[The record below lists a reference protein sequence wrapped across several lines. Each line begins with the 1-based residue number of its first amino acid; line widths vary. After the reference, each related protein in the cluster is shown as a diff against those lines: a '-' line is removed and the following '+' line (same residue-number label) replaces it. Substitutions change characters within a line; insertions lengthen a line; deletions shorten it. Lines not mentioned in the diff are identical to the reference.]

1 MDPAESSP
9 PVEARNARR
18 ARLLAA
24 LWIVLTIALAT
35 GFWLD
40 VRERIG
46 ATQEEVARRLRDV
59 EAESRNTRIAA
70 REAQETAREMRTKL
84 SALEQRLTE
93 SQSQQL
99 ALEAL
104 YQELSRNRDEW
115 QLAEIEQVLAIAQQ
129 QLQLS
134 GNVRAALLALQL
146 AESRLGRADR
156 PQFLPVRR
164 ALARDIERLRA
175 VPGLDLSGI
184 SLKLD
189 SLVAAVDS
197 LPLAF
202 DERTPKL
209 ADERAP
215 LPPAEKESGKAT
227 NPEDGFFARFGA
239 EVWRELR
246 QLVVVRKVES
256 PEPPLLPP
264 AQAYFVRENL
274 KLRLL
279 NARLAVL
286 TRDEAGYRE
295 DLRVSQA
302 WIRRYFDTRSKSA
315 QAVLTQLRQLASA
328 AISLEPPSLAES
340 LEAVRGFKSR
350 RERGA
355 G

>member
-9 PVEARNARR
+9 PVEARKARR
-18 ARLLAA
+18 VRLLAA

-59 EAESRNTRIAA
+59 EAESRTTRIAA

-146 AESRLGRADR
+146 AEGRLARADR
-156 PQFLPVRR
+156 AQFLPVRR
-164 ALARDIERLRA
+164 ALSRDIERLRA

-189 SLVAAVDS
+189 GLVAAVDS

-215 LPPAEKESGKAT
+215 LPAAEKEAKST
-227 NPEDGFFARFGA
+227 NAEDGFFRRFGA

-246 QLVVVRKVES
+246 QLVVVRKVET

-315 QAVLTQLRQLASA
+315 QAVLTQLRQLSSAS
-328 AISLEPPSLAES
+328 ISFEPPSIAES

>member
-1 MDPAESSP
+1 
-9 PVEARNARR
+9 
-18 ARLLAA
+18 
-24 LWIVLTIALAT
+24 
-35 GFWLD
+35 
-40 VRERIG
+40 
-46 ATQEEVARRLRDV
+46 
-59 EAESRNTRIAA
+59 
-70 REAQETAREMRTKL
+70 
-84 SALEQRLTE
+84 
-93 SQSQQL
+93 
-99 ALEAL
+99 
-104 YQELSRNRDEW
+104 
-115 QLAEIEQVLAIAQQ
+115 
-129 QLQLS
+129 
-134 GNVRAALLALQL
+134 
-146 AESRLGRADR
+146 
-156 PQFLPVRR
+156 
-164 ALARDIERLRA
+164 

-189 SLVAAVDS
+189 GLVAAVDS
-197 LPLAF
+197 MPLAF

-215 LPPAEKESGKAT
+215 LPPAEKEGKAT
-227 NPEDGFFARFGA
+227 NAEDGFFTRFGA

-246 QLVVVRKVES
+246 QLVVVRKVET

-302 WIRRYFDTRSKSA
+302 WIRRYFDTRGKSA
-315 QAVLTQLRQLASA
+315 QAVLTQLRQLSSA
-328 AISLEPPSLAES
+328 AISFEPPSIAES

>member
-1 MDPAESSP
+1 MDQPDSNEP
-9 PVEARNARR
+9 TEARKARGP
-18 ARLLAA
+18 RLLAA
-24 LWIVLTIALAT
+24 LWIVLAIALAT

-40 VRERIG
+40 VRNRID

-59 EAESRNTRIAA
+59 EAETRSTRIAA
-70 REAQETAREMRTKL
+70 REAQETSREMRTKL

-93 SQSQQL
+93 SQGQQL

-146 AESRLGRADR
+146 AEGRLARADR
-156 PQFLPVRR
+156 AQFLPVRR

-175 VPGLDLSGI
+175 VQPLDLSGV
-184 SLKLD
+184 SLKID
-189 SLVAAVDS
+189 SLIAAVDS

-209 ADERAP
+209 ADERGAP
-215 LPPAEKESGKAT
+215 VATDKEGKTA
-227 NPEDGFFARFGA
+227 PVEDRFLVRFGS

-246 QLVVVRKVES
+246 QLVVVRKVET

-264 AQAYFVRENL
+264 TQAYFVRENL

-295 DLRVSQA
+295 DLRVSQG

-315 QAVLTQLRQLASA
+315 QGVLAQMRQLASA
-328 AISLEPPSLAES
+328 SISFEPPSIAES
-340 LEAVRGFKSR
+340 IEAVRGYKSR